1 MRPSVSNSY
10 QFTGELRERELKL
23 KKLSAE
29 QMVLSFAHEIYSE
42 GIGEHMKDSAFS
54 LVYNV
59 GRWMGARQM
68 AACAV

>member
-1 MRPSVSNSY
+1 
-10 QFTGELRERELKL
+10 
-23 KKLSAE
+23 
-29 QMVLSFAHEIYSE
+29 MVLGFAHEIYSE